1 MTNLSFSSAVTV
13 EPEEV
18 ASTGMMDATFSL
30 ISSSRLAM
38 GKVVMFFLCLVS
50 LLKAKSRCIVRWN
63 EV

>member
-1 MTNLSFSSAVTV
+1 MTNLSFLSVVTV

-18 ASTGMMDATFSL
+18 VSTGMMDATFSL

-38 GKVVMFFLCLVS
+38 GEVVMFFLCLVS
-50 LLKAKSRCIVRWN
+50 LFKAKLRCIIRWN